1 MDWFIHRE
9 NLALYKKR
17 LAETKDDATRE
28 ILAKLLA
35 EEMANEPPPKARK

>member
-17 LAETKDDATRE
+17 LAEAKDDVTRE
-28 ILAKLLA
+28 ILVKLLA